1 MTKHQDIRCHY
12 RIPITFL
19 KDVILKKNPEMVYMK
34 INTNPQKFISYR
46 YSSIPRH

>member
-19 KDVILKKNPEMVYMK
+19 KDVIFK

>member
-19 KDVILKKNPEMVYMK
+19 KDVILKLIQIHRNLFRIDIVRFLVIECYAMLFK
-34 INTNPQKFISYR
+34 
-46 YSSIPRH
+46 